1 MVLSLNPRVRM
12 VWLTVLAMIA
22 TLWLSSA
29 AAVAG
34 SSEVWSITNMSGRV
48 NIVRSGAAPVA
59 LTTGDELRP
68 GDMIETA
75 ADSSAVLV
83 RNGESI
89 VVAPNSRMGL
99 PSTNDSGFATLI
111 LQQFGTLL
119 LKVEKQQQ
127 RHFEVKTP
135 YLAAVVKG
143 TTFTVN
149 VDTAG
154 ASVHV
159 LEGAVQVANKTGVV
173 ALVRPGQTANVSS
186 APGAGLS
193 IQGDSTKAPAQR
205 SEGKQDQNN
214 AGPGKSAAK
223 SKAADTPSASKSS
236 RAKFKIKKR
245 VGPAEIDIAT
255 ATNGLLRAA
264 RGPDQVADQARK
276 ATSGKGVGKKGKT
289 KGAAAAEASGGGV
302 GSTGMKTKGVGKKAK
317 TKSLAAAGNP
327 GGAPVM
333 GSPQGGPA
341 AAGAGGGLPATASL
355 AAQVA
360 ASPESQGN
368 NGKSKKK
375 K

>member
-1 MVLSLNPRVRM
+1 MALSLNPRVRT
-12 VWLTVLAMIA
+12 VWLAVLATIA

-34 SSEVWSITNMSGRV
+34 SSEVWSITDMSGRV

-186 APGAGLS
+186 VPGAGLS

-205 SEGKQDQNN
+205 SEATQDQDST
-214 AGPGKSAAK
+214 GRGDSAAQP
-223 SKAADTPSASKSS
+223 KAADTASAAILPAASKASS
-236 RAKFKIKKR
+236 AAFKIKKT
-245 VGPAEIDIAT
+245 VDPVDIDIAT
-255 ATNGLLRAA
+255 ASNGLIHAA
-264 RGPDQVADQARK
+264 QAPGQVARVS
-276 ATSGKGVGKKGKT
+276 SGQGVGATGVSNRV
-289 KGAAAAEASGGGV
+289 AAAETSGGGIA
-302 GSTGMKTKGVGKKAK
+302 GSTV
-317 TKSLAAAGNP
+317 AGGLGSAGGNL
-327 GGAPVM
+327 GGAPAV
-333 GSPQGGPA
+333 GNPHGGPV
-341 AAGAGGGLPATASL
+341 AAGHSGSLPATASSV
-355 AAQVA
+355 AQIT
-360 ASPESQGN
+360 ASPGSQGN